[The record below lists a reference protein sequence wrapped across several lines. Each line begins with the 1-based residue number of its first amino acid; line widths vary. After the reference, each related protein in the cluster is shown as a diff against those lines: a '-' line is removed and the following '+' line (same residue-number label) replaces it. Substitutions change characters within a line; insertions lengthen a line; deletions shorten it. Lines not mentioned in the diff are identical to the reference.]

1 MSAFETTANCSPDSV
16 GEETAANGSSP
27 ELRRA
32 RSAGLL
38 LRLYGVMQGFGAGK
52 VRGLIRRL
60 LSKLEGGEMQ
70 SATLREIMSRYYG
83 VRIGAHSYGCF
94 DAARFPRGTRVGRY
108 VSVGPGV
115 EVYRRNHPLDRLSLH
130 PYFYNPKCGADALA
144 DVATPDLE
152 ICADAWLGA
161 RAIILPGCK
170 RVGLGAV
177 LAAGAVVTKDV
188 PDYAIV
194 AGNPAQI
201 RRYRFTRE
209 AIAAAESSRWWFDA
223 PDTVANRFDM
233 TNNWCDSSDVLDGG
247 QCHEH

>member
-1 MSAFETTANCSPDSV
+1 MSVFETTANCAPKSACPK
-16 GEETAANGSSP
+16 TAASGSSP
-27 ELRRA
+27 ELTRA

-38 LRLYGVMQGFGAGK
+38 LALYAMLKGFGASK
-52 VRGLIRRL
+52 FRNLIRRL
-60 LSKLEGGEMQ
+60 LSKLEGGEMR
-70 SATLREIMSRYYG
+70 SATLREIMSRYHG

-115 EVYRRNHPLDRLSLH
+115 EVYRRNHPMDRLSLH
-130 PYFYNPKCGADALA
+130 PYFYNPNCGAAALA
-144 DVATPDLE
+144 DVATVDLE

-161 RAIILPGCK
+161 RAIILPGCQ

-177 LAAGAVVTKDV
+177 VAAGAVVTKDV

-201 RRYRFTRE
+201 RRYRFSRE
-209 AIAAAESSRWWFDA
+209 AIAAAESSRWWLDT
-223 PDTVANRFDM
+223 PDKLANRFDM
-233 TNNWCDSSDVLDGG
+233 ANNWDPTGVLDNG
-247 QCHEH
+247 QCHEQ